1 MQERLPVFLKLQDQG
16 KTIFPG
22 RAALM
27 SFVMLLS
34 FFYIGEAFLRLF
46 GLTISSFAV
55 AGSFVIFLVSMEM
68 LLDIN
73 IFKSRQDMN
82 QDTTFMPV
90 VFPTL
95 IGAGVFTTLLSLRAQ
110 YTDIEILC
118 AIFVNVITIYLV
130 LRVSRFLGRILG
142 PGFIYA
148 LQKFFGIILMSIS
161 VKIFITNIMILL
173 NQLSS

>member
-1 MQERLPVFLKLQDQG
+1 
-16 KTIFPG
+16 
-22 RAALM
+22 
-27 SFVMLLS
+27 MLLS

-95 IGAGVFTTLLSLRAQ
+95 IGAGVLPHCSACGRN
-110 YTDIEILC
+110 I
-118 AIFVNVITIYLV
+118 
-130 LRVSRFLGRILG
+130 RILK
-142 PGFIYA
+142 YCA
-148 LQKFFGIILMSIS
+148 LFLLM
-161 VKIFITNIMILL
+161 L
-173 NQLSS
+173 

>member
-1 MQERLPVFLKLQDQG
+1 MEFYPQCFFGSTVVLFSIINTIGNLPVFLKLQDQG

-95 IGAGVFTTLLSLRAQ
+95 IGAGVLPHCSACGRN
-110 YTDIEILC
+110 I
-118 AIFVNVITIYLV
+118 
-130 LRVSRFLGRILG
+130 RILK
-142 PGFIYA
+142 YCA
-148 LQKFFGIILMSIS
+148 LFLLM
-161 VKIFITNIMILL
+161 L
-173 NQLSS
+173 